1 MAGQCNKLPR
11 ELENEDASEKKKQ
24 RKGERKCAVEPRADD
39 PLAVGRPSIF
49 KKKMGNPKNW
59 NMTKPNTASSLSF
72 LSLHHQASKIKIF
85 SFS

>member
-1 MAGQCNKLPR
+1 MKTPA
-11 ELENEDASEKKKQ
+11 KKQ

-49 KKKMGNPKNW
+49 KKKMGNSKNW
-59 NMTKPNTASSLSF
+59 NMTKPNTTSSLSF

-85 SFS
+85 SSS